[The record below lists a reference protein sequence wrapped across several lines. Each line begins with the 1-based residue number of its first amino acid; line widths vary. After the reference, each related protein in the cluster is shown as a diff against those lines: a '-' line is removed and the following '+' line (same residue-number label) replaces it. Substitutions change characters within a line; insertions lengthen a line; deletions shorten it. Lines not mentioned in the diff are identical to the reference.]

1 MHWGG
6 AAVRRFLLPFIV
18 LSVPLGF
25 LAGSLWDG
33 SRRLPSAL
41 IGKPAPAFDLPR
53 LDAASPV
60 VSPDALLG
68 HVWLLNVWASW
79 CEPCR
84 HEHALLL
91 EFSRR
96 NIAPVYGL
104 DYKDDPAAAVR
115 SLALAGNPYVAS
127 AVDRSGDVGVDYGVS
142 AVPETFVIDRRGVV
156 RYKLAGPLTRAVLD
170 NSILPLLH
178 ELQGEM
184 CDE

>member
-1 MHWGG
+1 
-6 AAVRRFLLPFIV
+6 VKRFVLPFIV
-18 LSVPLGF
+18 FTVPLGF
-25 LAGSLWDG
+25 LAGSLWHD

-41 IGKPAPAFDLPR
+41 IGKPAPAFELPR
-53 LDAASPV
+53 LDAAGSV

-68 HVWLLNVWASW
+68 HIWLLNVWASW

-84 HEHALLL
+84 PEHALLL
-91 EFSRR
+91 EFSRE

-104 DYKDDPAAAVR
+104 DYKDDPAAAIR
-115 SLALAGNPYVAS
+115 WLAQAGNPYVAS
-127 AVDRSGDVGVDYGVS
+127 AVDRSGDVGMDYGVS

-170 NSILPLLH
+170 TRILPLLH